1 MDDKYN
7 EQLLIQTVNYI
18 SHLLGIDPIKNDDPE
33 TLHYTWADKDGDCLT
48 TAIFSFTIKNRET
61 DLDCW
66 VVLDCLPLKDT
77 RDRNFLLHS
86 SLTKENEKEIYEWLT
101 PAMDKIHQKTKNSSS
116 NLLPELY
123 QGENLFVTVDPNQLI
138 PTPENLNITTLHTH
152 IPMDKTY
159 HIIQAKIDGKWQDVL
174 FSRGLESSASKK
186 ARNYR
191 NKHGVETRV
200 VRIIEHRFYTYD
212 YALEETYKP
221 NKE

>member
-1 MDDKYN
+1 MKHFKK
-7 EQLLIQTVNYI
+7 TVNYI

-33 TLHYTWADKDGDCLT
+33 TLHYTWSYKDGDCLT
-48 TAIFSFTIKNRET
+48 TAIFSFTIENRET

-66 VVLDCLPLKDT
+66 VILDCLPLKDT
-77 RDRNFLLHS
+77 RDREFHLHN

-101 PAMDKIHQKTKNSSS
+101 PAMNKIYQKTKNISS
-116 NLLPELY
+116 NLS
-123 QGENLFVTVDPNQLI
+123 QRENLFVTVDSNQLI
-138 PTPENLNITTLHTH
+138 PTPENLNISTPHTS

-159 HIIQAKIDGKWQDVL
+159 YIIQAKVNNKWQDVL
-174 FSRGLESSASKK
+174 FSKGCDPGKK
-186 ARNYR
+186 ARHYR

-200 VRIIEHRFYTYD
+200 VRIIEHKVYTYD